1 MAKLYVRTD
10 ENSNIIYGYTNA
22 FGYQP
27 ADDDTCIM
35 DDDAVI
41 HFMID
46 GEINPPL
53 FNENDQPLYKL
64 VNGVP
69 VRRTDEEIVTSIIT
83 E

>member
-1 MAKLYVRTD
+1 MAKLYVKTD
-10 ENSNIIYGYTNA
+10 ENSNVIDGYTNF
-22 FGYQP
+22 FGRQP
-27 ADDDTCIM
+27 ADGDTCIM

-53 FNENDQPLYKL
+53 FNENGQYLYKL

-69 VRRTDEEIVTSIIT
+69 VRRTDEEIAAT